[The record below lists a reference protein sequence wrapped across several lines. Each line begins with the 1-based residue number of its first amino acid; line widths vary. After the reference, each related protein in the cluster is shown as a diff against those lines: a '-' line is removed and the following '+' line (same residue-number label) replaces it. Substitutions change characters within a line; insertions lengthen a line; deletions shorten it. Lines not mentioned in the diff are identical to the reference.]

1 MCMRLLF
8 TRDSAKGVKKV
19 SWGCV
24 YYISQSHVRMRKL
37 EMHVLRLPW
46 KIVHD
51 GNATLEA
58 NKYYYVKTIPS
69 IF

>member
-37 EMHVLRLPW
+37 EMHVLRLP
-46 KIVHD
+46 
-51 GNATLEA
+51 
-58 NKYYYVKTIPS
+58 
-69 IF
+69 